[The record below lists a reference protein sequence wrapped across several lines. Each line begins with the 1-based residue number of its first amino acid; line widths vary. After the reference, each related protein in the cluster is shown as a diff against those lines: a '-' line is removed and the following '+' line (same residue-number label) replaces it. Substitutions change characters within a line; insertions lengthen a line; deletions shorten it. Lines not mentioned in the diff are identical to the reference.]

1 MKKNNFYLLFFA
13 LILSVVMQ
21 NQAIAEK
28 GSVSKTE
35 KIDVS
40 ELDLQNGDLIF
51 QSLGGKQG
59 NALKLALQSKI
70 NHVGMVYIKDAEIFV
85 IEAAAKVKLTPIK
98 KYLKRNKGHF
108 EVKRLKNAAKKLTKA
123 NWKKIVKECE
133 EHLDKPYDI
142 YFNWDDDKFYCSEL
156 VWKIYNKCLG
166 IKLGN
171 LKKLK
176 EFDLSHPLVKNLLKE
191 RYGDNPPLDDSIIS
205 PDSMYDSKDLET
217 VIKN

>member
-1 MKKNNFYLLFFA
+1 MRKFILSLILFFF
-13 LILSVVMQ
+13 ILNPIVQ
-21 NQAIAEK
+21 NPAVAEK
-28 GSVSKTE
+28 SSKTD

-70 NHVGMVYIKDAEIFV
+70 NHVGMVYIKDDGIFV
-85 IEAAAKVKLTPIK
+85 IEAMAKVKLTPIK

-108 EVKRLKNAAKKLTKA
+108 EVKRLKNAAEKLTKTK
-123 NWKKIVKECE
+123 WEKIVKECE

-142 YFNWDDDKFYCSEL
+142 YFAWDNEKFYCSEL

-166 IKLGN
+166 VKLGK

-176 EFDLSHPLVKNLLKE
+176 DFDLSHPLVKSLLKE
-191 RYGDNPPLDDSIIS
+191 RYGNNPPLEDKIIS
-205 PDSMYDSKDLET
+205 PDSMYESKDLET
-217 VIKN
+217 VIKK